1 MAGSPASRLEC
12 LMIWGGAEV
21 ILIGIK
27 CPINAIRLNHPET
40 ILLPLVREII
50 VFHETCPGCQEGW
63 GFLLWDEDY
72 QFTRQTWTSLV
83 FRCKDLCH
91 WGTLLTARP
100 TPCSLLGSGVS
111 SVSAESLTTLCDP
124 CDPCQASLSMTFP
137 RQEYWSGLPFPSPGD
152 LPDPGI
158 EPTSPVFPAV
168 AGGFSTTGPPGKSHE
183 FLFVRK
189 TTSHVLSVLAVEET
203 WPGVSGT
210 LTSSLRFKF
219 RFRIQLILSAREDK
233 RAKTEGKYPCDS
245 HVFIYFKKSYL
256 GSQRLHFFL
265 IHCRALAWTLLYKI
279 HRAGMLLEKWKSSE
293 GM

>member
-27 CPINAIRLNHPET
+27 CPINAMRLNHPET

-83 FRCKDLCH
+83 FRCKDMCH

-158 EPTSPVFPAV
+158 EPVSCVPCSGRRILNHWTTREVPWIPFCKKNNKPCLICPCC
-168 AGGFSTTGPPGKSHE
+168 GGNM
-183 FLFVRK
+183 
-189 TTSHVLSVLAVEET
+189 T
-203 WPGVSGT
+203 WCFWNPNK
-210 LTSSLRFKF
+210 LT
-219 RFRIQLILSAREDK
+219 
-233 RAKTEGKYPCDS
+233 
-245 HVFIYFKKSYL
+245 
-256 GSQRLHFFL
+256 
-265 IHCRALAWTLLYKI
+265 
-279 HRAGMLLEKWKSSE
+279 
-293 GM
+293 